1 MLDGDFEEMFND
13 RLLDNHAISDENSNQ
28 LADIIDDAANDSD
41 KDTAETESGSFGAD
55 YITIGDETMGG
66 VFGKNKDDF
75 NADVDKLKDE
85 LLAIKPIVP
94 KRISGIEGK
103 LNMNNNILY
112 ERYEHSIKLIMPIQT
127 TAY

>member
-112 ERYEHSIKLIMPIQT
+112 EQYKHSN
-127 TAY
+127 